1 MDNFCAAGAGR
12 AMLPR
17 MSFEDLPKDWPAR
30 PLDDVS
36 VGASVVDLCVSD
48 RDRGVGGLSVLL
60 CRTDRTL
67 SQPVFVED
75 VPGSELCEVVA
86 RMVEAGSHLPGVGGV
101 VVSVVRPW
109 GAVTDLDHAAHQS
122 ALEACRGSG
131 IPLLG
136 MYVVTRASVT
146 HLPLAEGLELHPGGA
161 SRDAPDAA

>member
-17 MSFEDLPKDWPAR
+17 MSFKDLPKDWPAR

-67 SQPVFVED
+67 SQPVFVEE

-86 RMVEAGSHLPGVGGV
+86 GSSAVRALGSRHSFSDLTDTSGTLVDLSGLPDGIRVDPEAATVSVSGGV
-101 VVSVVRPW
+101 RY
-109 GAVTDLDHAAHQS
+109 GDLAVALDAERSQW
-122 ALEACRGSG
+122 
-131 IPLLG
+131 
-136 MYVVTRASVT
+136 ASVGFQ
-146 HLPLAEGLELHPGGA
+146 LAL
-161 SRDAPDAA
+161 